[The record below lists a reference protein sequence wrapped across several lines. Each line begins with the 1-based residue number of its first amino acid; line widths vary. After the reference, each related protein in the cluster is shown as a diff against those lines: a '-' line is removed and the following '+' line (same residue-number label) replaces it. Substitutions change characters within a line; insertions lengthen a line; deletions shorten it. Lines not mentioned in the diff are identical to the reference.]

1 MAELSDRDREVPAF
15 EHSIRVLQD
24 LRDELLPHGTALAG
38 TAQQSWTARC
48 AQAAYRSRELG
59 WDVAPML
66 RHWQRLQQSHGESRQ
81 QSRRW
86 TGPSVAR
93 LTA

>member
-1 MAELSDRDREVPAF
+1 MAALSDRECEVPAF

-24 LRDELLPHGTALAG
+24 LRDELLPPGTARD
-38 TAQQSWTARC
+38 TARQSWTVRC
-48 AQAAYRSRELG
+48 ADAVYRSRELG

-66 RHWQRLQQSHGESRQ
+66 RHWQRCGGSLGRTQ
-81 QSRRW
+81 RR
-86 TGPSVAR
+86 TGPAVAR